1 MTKKEIDIL
10 INRYLAGETT
20 PEEECMLAV
29 EVTRQDA
36 PAEWKAIAAML
47 GELTLAEA
55 QYDDIMR
62 QRKATKCVPL
72 IPERCKGMWVGW
84 SVAASI
90 VVAVMVTGALLFSG
104 HGAQDDSQLV
114 AQVDTLR
121 TDTATEK
128 SDVQSKPVRNESEA
142 EKTVKDIRRITLQ
155 RKYVAQATEVET
167 TVTDECPDYGDDYAE
182 VNVPIMILDMDLDE
196 FRDRAENLNEAVAAV
211 SEDLF
216 DEE

>member
-1 MTKKEIDIL
+1 MTTRDINIL
-10 INRYLAGETT
+10 IERYFAGETT
-20 PEEECMLAV
+20 PEEERILAV

-36 PAEWKAIAAML
+36 PAEWKAIASML

-84 SVAASI
+84 SVAASVAVV
-90 VVAVMVTGALLFSG
+90 VVAGTLFFGSHSEG
-104 HGAQDDSQLV
+104 VDGSSIV
-114 AQVDTLR
+114 AQVDSVMA
-121 TDTATEK
+121 DTVAKKSEVQGKPMDEK
-128 SDVQSKPVRNESEA
+128 DAV
-142 EKTVKDIRRITLQ
+142 KTIRDIHRITNPQ
-155 RKYVAQATEVET
+155 RVYIAQETEVEGLGES
-167 TVTDECPDYGDDYAE
+167 DEYGADYAE